1 LADPARTVIVT
12 GAASPRGIGLAS
24 ADRMA
29 RDGWAVAILDR
40 SGDQAATAAAALA
53 QRYDVPALG
62 LATDVADEELVDAA
76 VSRVER
82 DLPPVRAL
90 FNIAGV
96 TAPTR
101 FMQTTLEEWERLMR
115 INVTGTY
122 IVTKRAA
129 RVMLEAGTGRIVNM
143 SSVSAIR
150 GGGVF
155 GGVPYSAAK
164 AAILGFTRALA
175 REFGP
180 FGVTVNAVAPG
191 VVSTDIR
198 EGLTTPEREASLG
211 ADVPLG
217 RQGTAQEVAA
227 LFAFL
232 ASDDAAYITGAT
244 YDINGG
250 SHIY

>member
-1 LADPARTVIVT
+1 
-12 GAASPRGIGLAS
+12 
-24 ADRMA
+24 MA

-40 SGDQAATAAAALA
+40 SGDQAAAAAAA
-53 QRYDVPALG
+53 IAKRYGVPALG
-62 LATDVADEELVDAA
+62 LETDVTDEARVDAA

-82 DLPPVRAL
+82 ELPPLRAL

-96 TAPTR
+96 TSPTR

-115 INVTGTY
+115 INATGTY

-129 RVMLEAGTGRIVNM
+129 RQMLEAGIGRIVNM

-180 FGVTVNAVAPG
+180 RGVTVNAVAPG

-217 RQGTAQEVAA
+217 RQGTAEEVAA